1 MDASDESLEVVFNAL
16 DSENK
21 GYITVDQFLSV
32 FNEYFQETNTNGR
45 RVSTIRSD
53 MKKVL
58 EALDPTN
65 DGIIHFEDF
74 KKAFQSNRFLFFSKV
89 SVVDEMQKVDEST
102 NPQSTNFSPS
112 TNPSKSGCFSDGL
125 ENKTDDSGIHTHET
139 SIFDCDND
147 SSLSA
152 DGLTS
157 SRLHRDE
164 IRRSWPKQRGAPFL
178 NTNNPDSPVSASRSD
193 ILIDD
198 METNLKRFV
207 LICALDRH
215 INELPRSYELDR
227 RRNSEAL
234 QDAQDQLRTLQQQMS
249 SLEAKHAQE
258 LQILR
263 QDRDHAVHVLEELN
277 GSMSERR
284 RSRIGSHSPFS
295 SSIAGG
301 SEVIAR
307 YQESQEIV
315 RRLIIENKSLRQQLE
330 DAQDQLFARSLE
342 EGRSLVGPTERSWA
356 AEIDNCTKE
365 EVRSNF
371 AMFGKCVYKVLEEL
385 NGSMSERR
393 RSRIGSH
400 SPFSSSIAGGSEVIA
415 RYQESQE
422 IVRRLIIENKS
433 LRQQLED
440 AQDQLFARS
449 LEEGR
454 SLVGPTE
461 RSWAAEI
468 DNCTKEEVIELYSK
482 EKHFN
487 EQLRKY
493 IDGLITR
500 IIERHPSLLEI
511 ASSAGK

>member
-21 GYITVDQFLSV
+21 GYITVEQFLSV
-32 FNEYFQETNTNGR
+32 FNEYFQETNNNGR

-74 KKAFQSNRFLFFSKV
+74 KKAFQN
-89 SVVDEMQKVDEST
+89 EMQKVDDSANT
-102 NPQSTNFSPS
+102 QSTNFSPS
-112 TNPSKSGCFSDGL
+112 TNPNKSGCFSDGL

-178 NTNNPDSPVSASRSD
+178 NANNPDSPVSASRSD

-198 METNLKRFV
+198 METNFEAIREQMRRMEERVEGIQTNQHSGTESRIDLLRDENARLTAQVTILEERLKEAEERAQRNIESERQHSQALV
-207 LICALDRH
+207 TRTTRDYTNQMETLRTRIHTLETECSELRIECARVKADH
-215 INELPRSYELDR
+215 QASTLDR

-234 QDAQDQLRTLQQQMS
+234 LDAQDQLRTLQQQMS

-315 RRLIIENKSLRQQLE
+315 RRLI
-330 DAQDQLFARSLE
+330 
-342 EGRSLVGPTERSWA
+342 T
-356 AEIDNCTKE
+356 
-365 EVRSNF
+365 
-371 AMFGKCVYKVLEEL
+371 
-385 NGSMSERR
+385 
-393 RSRIGSH
+393 
-400 SPFSSSIAGGSEVIA
+400 
-415 RYQESQE
+415 
-422 IVRRLIIENKS
+422 ENKS

-468 DNCTKEEVIELYSK
+468 DNCTKEEVIELYTK

-493 IDGLITR
+493 IDSLITR

-511 ASSAGK
+511 ASSTGK